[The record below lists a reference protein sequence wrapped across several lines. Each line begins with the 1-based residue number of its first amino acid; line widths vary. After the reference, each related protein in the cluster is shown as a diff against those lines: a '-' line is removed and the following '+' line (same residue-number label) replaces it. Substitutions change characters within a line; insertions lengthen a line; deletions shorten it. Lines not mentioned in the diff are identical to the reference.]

1 MPEDA
6 APTSSPH
13 VRPAR
18 RANTYAFAAVALLH
32 AKIPRRIDIQMTS
45 CGQPNAF
52 YDPNKVRVIICY
64 ELVV

>member
-1 MPEDA
+1 
-6 APTSSPH
+6 